1 MIVHNSDGTIDII
14 DFKYSN
20 NIEHY
25 LDSEQVH
32 LYRYYLEQLGFKVR
46 HLGYLFIPKTSIRI
60 KKDEDTYK
68 FRKRLE
74 ETLEDQK
81 LKLIKVDYDLEK
93 VNQFYN
99 NIKILEQDN
108 EYLKN
113 ETKLCDW
120 CDYCKFCKES
130 EDYMIIPE
138 NKRRDV
144 TTSKKVKLYLYGA
157 PMSGKTTFVNDF
169 PEPLMLNTDGNIQY
183 INAPYIA
190 IRDEITMDGRI
201 KKVKFAWEIFKEAV
215 DEIIAGKHTYKTII
229 IDLIEDIY
237 ESCRVYMYNK
247 LGIEHETDAGYGKGY
262 DMIKTE
268 FLTTIKRILNSDYN
282 VILLSHDKIEE
293 IKLKNGTS
301 ITSYTVNLQEKIAKK
316 LAGMVDITARVVLD
330 EDNKRFMD
338 FTYNDYV
345 FGGNRIGL
353 QQTKIPLNVEEFKKV
368 FFGGNK

>member
-1 MIVHNSDGTIDII
+1 MIHNSDKTVDVI

-25 LDSEQVH
+25 LESEQIH
-32 LYRYYLEQLGFKVR
+32 LYKYYLEKLGFKVR
-46 HLGYLFIPKTSIRI
+46 NLGYLFIPKTSIRI
-60 KKDEDTYK
+60 KKDEDTYM
-68 FRKRLE
+68 FRKRLQKTIE
-74 ETLEDQK
+74 QQK
-81 LKLIKVDYDLEK
+81 LKLIKVEYDENK
-93 VNQFYN
+93 IKQFFE
-99 NIKILEQDN
+99 NIKILEQDK
-108 EYLKN
+108 EFIKN

-138 NKRRDV
+138 NKKRDV
-144 TTSKKVKLYLYGA
+144 EASKKVKLYLYGA
-157 PMSGKTTFVNDF
+157 PMSGKTTFVNGF
-169 PEPLMLNTDGNIQY
+169 PDPLMLNTDGNIQY
-183 INAPYIA
+183 VNAPYIA

-201 KKVKFAWEIFKEAV
+201 KKIKFAWETFKEAV
-215 DEIIAGKHTYKTII
+215 DEIIAGNHTYKTII
-229 IDLIEDIY
+229 IDLIEDVY
-237 ESCRVYMYNK
+237 EACRVYMYNK

-268 FLTTIKRILNSDYN
+268 FLTTMKRILNSNYN
-282 VILLSHDKIEE
+282 IILLSHDKIEE
-293 IKLKNGTS
+293 VKLKNGTS

-330 EDNKRFMD
+330 DDNKRFMD

-353 QQTKIPLNVEEFKKV
+353 KQTKIPLKVDEFKKV
-368 FFGGNK
+368 FVGGNK